1 MECPGSGGPI
11 ITFISESAGLRTKKL
26 RVDNRGEKRMR
37 MGGIFIIIMFMIIFI
52 SIALMFYSWLLLRPA
67 EEE

>member
-1 MECPGSGGPI
+1 MSG
-11 ITFISESAGLRTKKL
+11 LL
-26 RVDNRGEKRMR
+26 
-37 MGGIFIIIMFMIIFI
+37 IIIMFMIIFI

>member
-1 MECPGSGGPI
+1 MEYSGSRRPI
-11 ITFISESAGLRTKKL
+11 ITFISESAGPRIEKL

>member
-1 MECPGSGGPI
+1 M
-11 ITFISESAGLRTKKL
+11 KKL
-26 RVDNRGEKRMR
+26 CLDIRGEKRMR
-37 MGGIFIIIMFMIIFI
+37 MAGILIIIMFMIIFI

>member
-1 MECPGSGGPI
+1 
-11 ITFISESAGLRTKKL
+11 
-26 RVDNRGEKRMR
+26 MR

-52 SIALMFYSWLLLRPA
+52 SIALMFYSWLLRPA